1 MPWPFVQGEFTWP
14 PKLIT
19 SWKAQLAEG
28 AAGLFGGPPAAG
40 AAPAVDLKSPRAKIG
55 DLALEYDFLPGAL
68 GKAARR
74 GKVFAERLW
83 RSVKYEDVHLHAYA
97 SAGEARAGLDRY
109 LNFYNGRRP
118 HSSLPARPAK
128 PALPRPQ
135 GLPPP
140 ENLPARSWS
149 SAVQRCQKSV
159 NQD

>member
-19 SWKAQLAEG
+19 SWKALLAEG

-83 RSVKYEDVHLHAYA
+83 RSVKYEEVHLHAYA
-97 SAGEARAGLDRY
+97 SAGEARAGPVSEFLQRAAPA
-109 LNFYNGRRP
+109 FAPACP
-118 HSSLPARPAK
+118 HARPSLLYPGPRACRRLKNSPPVSGPRLCRDAK
-128 PALPRPQ
+128 NR
-135 GLPPP
+135 
-140 ENLPARSWS
+140 
-149 SAVQRCQKSV
+149 
-159 NQD
+159 